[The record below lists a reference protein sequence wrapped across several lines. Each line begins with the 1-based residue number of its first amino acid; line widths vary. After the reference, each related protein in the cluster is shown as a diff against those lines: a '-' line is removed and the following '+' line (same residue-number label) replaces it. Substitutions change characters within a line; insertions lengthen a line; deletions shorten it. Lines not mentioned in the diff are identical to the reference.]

1 MKVNPMDIET
11 RVRQMLLAVF
21 YLPSI
26 EEVKPEASLVQDL
39 GAESLD
45 FVQIIYLIEREFG
58 VVLKPDE
65 IMSGATTDAP
75 GTIFLDGKLTKEGAD
90 LLNEKFPGHAEPFAE
105 GMTKRTIYFA
115 ITVRDLAAA
124 ISARMEMGV
133 SHA

>member
-1 MKVNPMDIET
+1 MNIET
-11 RVRQMLLAVF
+11 RVRQMLLSVF

-26 EEVKPEASLVQDL
+26 EEIKPEASLVQDL

-65 IMSGATTDAP
+65 IMSGAATDDP
-75 GTIFLDGKLTKEGAD
+75 GAMFLDGKLTKKAAD
-90 LLNEKFPGHAEPFAE
+90 LLNEKFPGHAEPFVE
-105 GMTKRTIYFA
+105 GMTKRAIYFA

-133 SHA
+133 PHA